1 VTTGLRQVNEC
12 RGSVHRVPAMDWIHV
27 AELLA
32 IAAGAVTA
40 LAVLIIGTLAWFLN
54 HPRD

>member
-1 VTTGLRQVNEC
+1 MRQVNEHP
-12 RGSVHRVPAMDWIHV
+12 RTVRRVSAMDWIHV

-32 IAAGAVTA
+32 IAAGAVAA
-40 LAVLIIGTLAWFLN
+40 LVLLVIGTLAWFLN